1 MTERARPRRKQEG
14 IGDTWKKKSV
24 SSYTVLAVTPRMDA
38 GKQDMK

>member
-14 IGDTWKKKSV
+14 IGDTWKKSV